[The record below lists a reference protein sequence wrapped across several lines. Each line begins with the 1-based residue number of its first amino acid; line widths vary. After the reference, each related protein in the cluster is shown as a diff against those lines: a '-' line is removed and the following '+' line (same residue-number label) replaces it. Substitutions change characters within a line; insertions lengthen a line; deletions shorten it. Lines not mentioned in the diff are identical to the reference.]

1 MLCPQYSDA
10 SLPSERNMTEKVRT
24 VNSWIEEFNS
34 GETGLQLD
42 LARRGVEPVARAGQA
57 VVHRYQVTSQLTIS
71 SGTSIDEF
79 ELCLQDW
86 REPAVLRKLHLA
98 QPVKEEI
105 AAELSKLYTE
115 LERLPGKC

>member
-1 MLCPQYSDA
+1 
-10 SLPSERNMTEKVRT
+10 MTEKVRT

-34 GETGLQLD
+34 AETGLQLD

-57 VVHRYQVTSQLTIS
+57 VVHRYQ
-71 SGTSIDEF
+71 
-79 ELCLQDW
+79 DW

-105 AAELSKLYTE
+105 AAELSNLYNQLTE
-115 LERLPGKC
+115 LEGLPGKCY